1 MYYNGAQ
8 QEEFNRL
15 VDEFNKTVG
24 KEKGIIVEGSGQG
37 TISDLERN
45 VLDSI
50 NGKAGAAD
58 IPNIFAAYG
67 DTAYQVRLCSRFK

>member
-1 MYYNGAQ
+1 MNLTKQ
-8 QEEFNRL
+8 
-15 VDEFNKTVG
+15 VG

-50 NGKAGAAD
+50 NGKAGACRYSEY
-58 IPNIFAAYG
+58 F
-67 DTAYQVRLCSRFK
+67 CSVW